1 MRYNRGEMRGVSTEA
16 EARRLLGG
24 RCFETLRL
32 LAAAIIPSGGAFPL
46 GAEDAEVAVR
56 VAAVA
61 EMGRAARLGLRAA
74 LAVWEA
80 GPLLSPYR
88 RRFSRLPPD
97 DRLAYTERAA
107 TSRLPWRSG
116 VVSMVKALCLTSFA
130 SHPSVTGA
138 LGFPGRCL
146 DEAAPDEGPRLSPLA
161 YPDIRGNVAVKADVC
176 VVGSGAGGA
185 VMAAELAERGLSVV
199 IVEEGGYFT
208 RDDFEGPLYDRVRLM
223 YRDGGLTAALGPA
236 PLPIPLGMA
245 VGGTTVVNS
254 GTCLRTS
261 DRVLRDWRSRWGIEG
276 IDPQSMAPVFERIE
290 RALGVRPVPE
300 HLLGNNARVF
310 RRGADALGYHG
321 EPIRRAIKNCR
332 GCGVCTFGCPSDAKQ
347 AMHLS
352 YLPRAEAAGAVIY
365 SRCRVRRILQSDGRA
380 SGVEAEILGGRNS
393 VEGGSLRVR
402 AEIVVLAAGAIHT
415 PLLLMASGLAE
426 RRGPVGRHLR
436 IHPAISVSAL
446 FDEDVYAWKG
456 TLQSFVVDQFQESHG
471 LLFEVTSLLPGLTT
485 SLLPGVGRSAK
496 DMIANYH
503 RMAST
508 GLFAADSS
516 EGRVMRLPGGR
527 PLMTYRLNREDA
539 AKLAFGAAVAGKV
552 FFAAGARTV
561 YTGLPDFR
569 EVTVPTDLDEIP
581 RRRWGAGSFMVVGFH
596 PMGTARMGRDP
607 EACAVRPSGEAYAL
621 PGLFVAD
628 ASILPSCVGVNPQIT
643 IMAMA
648 TRIAGEIARQLGGE
662 R

>member
-1 MRYNRGEMRGVSTEA
+1 MRRVSTEA
-16 EARRLLGG
+16 EARRLLGD

-32 LAAAIIPSGGAFPL
+32 LAAAIIPSGGAFPV
-46 GAEDAEVAVR
+46 GADDVDVAVR
-56 VAAVA
+56 VAATVA
-61 EMGRAARLGLRAA
+61 GMRGVARLGLRAA
-74 LAVWEA
+74 LMVWEL
-80 GPLLSPYR
+80 GPLLSLYR
-88 RRFSRLPPD
+88 HRFSQLSPD
-97 DRLAYTERAA
+97 DRLAYAERAA
-107 TSRLPWRSG
+107 ISRLPWRSG
-116 VVSMVKALCLTSFA
+116 VLSALRALCLMSFA
-130 SHPSVTGA
+130 SHPSVAEA

-146 DEAAPDEGPRLSPLA
+146 DEGAPNQGPRLSPLT

-185 VMAAELAERGLSVV
+185 VVAAELAERGLSVV

-208 RDDFEGPLYDRVRLM
+208 RDDFEGSLYDRVRLM

-236 PLPIPLGMA
+236 PVPIPLGMA
-245 VGGTTVVNS
+245 VGGTTVINS
-254 GTCLRTS
+254 GTCLRTP
-261 DRVLRDWRSRWGIEG
+261 DRVLRECESRWGIEG
-276 IDPQSMAPVFERIE
+276 IDPQSMAPIFDRIE
-290 RALGVRPVPE
+290 RALGVTPVPE

-310 RRGADALGYHG
+310 RRGAEALGYHG

-380 SGVEAEILGGRNS
+380 SGVEAEILGGRNG
-393 VEGGSLRVR
+393 VEGGRLRVR

-485 SLLPGVGRSAK
+485 SLLPGVGMRAK

-503 RMAST
+503 RLAST

-527 PLMTYRLNREDA
+527 PLITYRLNQEDA
-539 AKLAFGAAVAGKV
+539 AKLAFGAAVAGRV

-561 YTGLPDFR
+561 YTGLPGFR
-569 EVTVPTDLDEIP
+569 EVSDPADLDEIP
-581 RRRWGAGSFMVVGFH
+581 RRRWGASSFTSVGFH
-596 PMGTARMGRDP
+596 PMGTARMGRGP
-607 EACAVRPSGEAYAL
+607 EACALRPSGETYTL

-648 TRIAGEIARQLGGE
+648 TRIAGEIARHLGG
-662 R
+662 RR